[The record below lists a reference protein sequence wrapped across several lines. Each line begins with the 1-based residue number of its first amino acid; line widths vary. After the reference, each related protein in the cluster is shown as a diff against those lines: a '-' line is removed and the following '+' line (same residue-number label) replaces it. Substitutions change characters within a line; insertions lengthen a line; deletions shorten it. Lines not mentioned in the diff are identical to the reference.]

1 MTATLTTQ
9 PVAAEPRPRTR
20 RNWEFPALAALLLGT
35 AVAYLCNLSANGW
48 ANSFYSAAVQAGS
61 VSWKAFFFGSSD
73 AANSITVDKPPASL
87 WLMELSVRAFGLNS
101 WSILVPE
108 VLLGVASVALLWA
121 TVRRPFGP
129 AAGLL
134 AGLALAVTPV
144 AALMFR
150 FNNPEALLVFLMI
163 AAAWAMTRAVEDGRW
178 RWLVLTGALIGFG
191 FLTKQLQVLLAVPA
205 LALTYLLAGPPKLGK
220 RILQLFAAGAAMV
233 VAAGW
238 WLLAVEL
245 WPASSRPWIGGSH
258 ENSILE
264 LTLGYNGLGRLN
276 GNERGSVVPGGGELP
291 RGGNGMWG
299 ETGITRMFE
308 PAQGGQIAWLIPAA
322 LVALVVGILLR
333 GKAAR
338 TDRQRAS
345 LVLWGGWLLA
355 TGLVFSFM
363 AGIFHQYY
371 TVALAPAIAALVG
384 AGAVLAWRGRHRPW
398 VRLASAL
405 AVGLTTATAWM
416 LLSRSPEWQS
426 WLRWTVLVVG
436 VLATLAVLVPA
447 PRKLAVVSALA
458 VAFTFLAGPVAYAVD
473 TIATPHAGSIP
484 SAGPNVAMRGRP
496 PWGEGMPGMGRR
508 MQNGMSTG
516 RDGAA
521 QAPGDTPPDG
531 GSPGPQGTDGRIP
544 QPGSRLPGS
553 GPQGNAPG
561 GRAPSGGR
569 QGTTPNGQ
577 APGGAGTPPGFPP
590 DGQAPDGAGTP
601 PGFPPGAAPQGT
613 APGGQ
618 TPDGTVFPQGTGGMP
633 GDGGPGPNGGGG
645 MGGLLGASEPS
656 AQIVSL
662 LEQNGGDYTWVAAA
676 IGSNSAA
683 GLQLATELPVMPIG
697 GFNGS
702 DPSPTLEQF
711 QQYVA
716 EGKIHYFVGGGRGG
730 PGSSSSS
737 PSAQITQWVEENFTA
752 IQVDGVALYDLTATH

>member
-1 MTATLTTQ
+1 MTTTMTAQ
-9 PVAAEPRPRTR
+9 PVVTDSRPRTNR
-20 RNWEFPALAALLLGT
+20 KWEYPALATLLLGT

-108 VLLGVASVALLWA
+108 VLLGVATVALLWA

-150 FNNPEALLVFLMI
+150 FNNPEALLVFLMV

-178 RWLVLTGALIGFG
+178 RWLAITGALIGFG
-191 FLTKQLQVLLAVPA
+191 FLTKQLQVLLVVPA
-205 LALTYLLAGPPKLGK
+205 LALTYLIAGPPKLGK
-220 RILQLFAAGAAMV
+220 RIAQLFAAGAAMV

-245 WPASSRPWIGGSH
+245 WPTSSRPWIGGSH
-258 ENSILE
+258 DNSILE

-276 GNERGSVVPGGGELP
+276 GNERGSVGPGGELP
-291 RGGNGMWG
+291 PGGNGMWG
-299 ETGITRMFE
+299 STGITRMFE

-322 LVALVVGILLR
+322 LVALIVGILLR
-333 GKAAR
+333 GRAAR

-345 LVLWGGWLLA
+345 LVLWGGWLLV

-384 AGAVLAWRGRHRPW
+384 AGAVLLWRARHRLW

-416 LLSRSPEWQS
+416 LLSRSPEWHS

-436 VLATLAVLVPA
+436 VLATLAVLFPA
-447 PRKLAVVSALA
+447 PRKLAVASALA

-484 SAGPNVAMRGRP
+484 SAGPSVAMQGRP
-496 PWGEGMPGMGRR
+496 
-508 MQNGMSTG
+508 
-516 RDGAA
+516 
-521 QAPGDTPPDG
+521 
-531 GSPGPQGTDGRIP
+531 DGRIP
-544 QPGSRLPGS
+544 QPGN
-553 GPQGNAPG
+553 QGAQG
-561 GRAPSGGR
+561 G
-569 QGTTPNGQ
+569 
-577 APGGAGTPPGFPP
+577 
-590 DGQAPDGAGTP
+590 
-601 PGFPPGAAPQGT
+601 

-618 TPDGTVFPQGTGGMP
+618 TSRGTGTVPGMP
-633 GDGGPGPNGGGG
+633 AGATGEGGPGPNGGGG
-645 MGGLLGASEPS
+645 FGILGASEPS
-656 AQIVSL
+656 AQVVSL
-662 LEQNGGDYTWVAAA
+662 LERDGGDYTWVAAA

-730 PGSSSSS
+730 PGSSSDS
-737 PSAQITQWVEENFTA
+737 PSARITQWVQENFTA
-752 IQVDGVALYDLTATH
+752 TQVDGVTLYDLTATR

>member
-1 MTATLTTQ
+1 MTATLAPP
-9 PVAAEPRPRTR
+9 PVATSPQPAPK
-20 RNWEFPALAALLLGT
+20 RNVRWEYPALATLLIGT

-108 VLLGVASVALLWA
+108 VLLGVGSVALVWA

-134 AGLALAVTPV
+134 AGLVLAVTPV

-150 FNNPEALLVFLMI
+150 FNNPDALLAFLMI

-178 RWLVLTGALIGFG
+178 RWLVSTGALIGLG
-191 FLTKQLQVLLAVPA
+191 FLTKQLQVLLVVPA
-205 LALTYLLAGPPKLGK
+205 LALTYLIAGPPKLGK
-220 RILQLFAAGAAMV
+220 RIVQLFAAGAAMV

-245 WPASSRPWIGGSH
+245 WPTSSRPWIGGSH

-276 GNERGSVVPGGGELP
+276 GNERGSVGPGGDLP
-291 RGGNGMWG
+291 AGGNGMWG
-299 ETGITRMFE
+299 SPGITRMFE

-322 LVALVVGILLR
+322 LVAIVIGILLC
-333 GKAAR
+333 GKAVR

-345 LVLWGGWLLA
+345 LILWGGWLLV

-384 AGAVLAWRGRHRPW
+384 AGAVLLWRERRRLW
-398 VRLASAL
+398 VRLGMAL

-416 LLSRSPEWQS
+416 LLSRSAEWQP

-436 VLATLAVLVPA
+436 VLATIAVVFPT

-458 VAFTFLAGPVAYAVD
+458 VAFTGLAGPVAYAVD
-473 TIATPHAGSIP
+473 AIATTHAGSMP
-484 SAGPNVAMRGRP
+484 SAGPNVAMRGNRP
-496 PWGEGMPGMGRR
+496 PWGEGMNGRR
-508 MQNGMSTG
+508 GDGQGMNGRAGQM
-516 RDGAA
+516 
-521 QAPGDTPPDG
+521 PG
-531 GSPGPQGTDGRIP
+531 GPQGTM
-544 QPGSRLPGS
+544 PG
-553 GPQGNAPG
+553 
-561 GRAPSGGR
+561 
-569 QGTTPNGQ
+569 GQ
-577 APGGAGTPPGFPP
+577 APGGADSMPSGPPP
-590 DGQAPDGAGTP
+590 DAGS
-601 PGFPPGAAPQGT
+601 QGT
-613 APGGQ
+613 MPGGQ
-618 TPDGTVFPQGTGGMP
+618 QTPQSTEQMPSTGPQGMP
-633 GDGGPGPNGGGG
+633 AGTAAAGGPGQNGGP
-645 MGGLLGASEPS
+645 GGLLQASRPS
-656 AQIVSL
+656 AQVVSL
-662 LEQNGGDYTWVAAA
+662 LDQNGGEYTWVAAS

-683 GLQLATELPVMPIG
+683 GFQLATELPVMPIG

-711 QQYVA
+711 KQYVA
-716 EGKIHYFVGGGRGG
+716 EGKIHYFIGGNRGG
-730 PGSSSSS
+730 PGSSSNAT
-737 PSAQITQWVEENFTA
+737 SAQIAQWVQENFTA
-752 IQVDGVALYDLTATH
+752 TEVDGVTLYDLTATH

>member
-1 MTATLTTQ
+1 MTATPTAQ

-121 TVRRPFGP
+121 TVRRSFGP

-191 FLTKQLQVLLAVPA
+191 FLTKQLQVLLVVPA

-426 WLRWTVLVVG
+426 WLRWTVLAVG

-447 PRKLAVVSALA
+447 PRKPAVVSALA

-553 GPQGNAPG
+553 EPQGNAPG
-561 GRAPSGGR
+561 GRTPSGGR

-601 PGFPPGAAPQGT
+601 PGFPPGTAPQGT